1 MARSPR
7 APRSLRQEGVE
18 VMTFTRNVAS
28 VLRQPRP
35 VTRELAARIADWV
48 NEGGAVDPAGP
59 PPLIDDQGRAKRDT
73 GVAPAAIRH
82 TGETEWL
89 P

>member
-1 MARSPR
+1 
-7 APRSLRQEGVE
+7 
-18 VMTFTRNVAS
+18 MTFTRNVAS

>member
-1 MARSPR
+1 MP
-7 APRSLRQEGVE
+7 
-18 VMTFTRNVAS
+18 FTNDVAS
-28 VLRQPRP
+28 VFRRPHP

-59 PPLIDDQGRAKRDT
+59 PPLIDEPGRAKRDT
-73 GVAPAAIRH
+73 GVAPSAIRH
-82 TGETEWL
+82 TRKTEWV

>member
-1 MARSPR
+1 
-7 APRSLRQEGVE
+7 
-18 VMTFTRNVAS
+18 MTFTSNVAS
-28 VLRQPRP
+28 VSRLPHP
-35 VTRELAARIADWV
+35 VTRELAARIAAWI

-59 PPLIDDQGRAKRDT
+59 PPLIDDQSRAKRDT

-82 TGETEWL
+82 TKEGEWL